1 MLYITLSVAGVILVA
16 TVILTAFVCLACYQN
31 RRVSKNAQLMRL
43 AAQVSTFN
51 LQVAPVTYTKYT
63 CTHTHITHSNTTHT
77 QQSSFRKT
85 MSPVTTPTKLSYQ
98 SPKLHFQG
106 GNSLPTVSLQ
116 KSAEDW
122 ELHPCQIVV
131 ENELGQGRFGDVYQ
145 GTIRGGVGIYKSNGP
160 QIMRVAIKILRGIH
174 LRIIHIHS
182 VYIIDTLLSH
192 THTVWAMNL

>member
-1 MLYITLSVAGVILVA
+1 MILVA

-31 RRVSKNAQLMRL
+31 RRISKNAQLMRL

-63 CTHTHITHSNTTHT
+63 CTHTHTSHT

-174 LRIIHIHS
+174 LCIIHN
-182 VYIIDTLLSH
+182 VYIIDTLIIH
-192 THTVWAMNL
+192 TQSGPLTCSSVEMETLKPLEN